1 MPIQFPTSVGGKPPE
16 VPVRPGLYARL
27 SSGGQRKMEDGMT
40 TGDHAGDDLM
50 DADLDE
56 SVEVPDSEI
65 ARKVELGKR
74 FANWRTLVSIGFGLI
89 ILLVALSKS
98 GVNLTDLKAA
108 LKRVNPLL
116 YLAAFLLYYVSF
128 PLRTIRWRILMHNAN
143 TGKDAER
150 LQQAS
155 FTDLLEILYLSWFAN
170 CVIPAKLGDVYRAYL
185 TRGWVGISASRTVG
199 TILAERVLDLIVL
212 FPLLLGA
219 ALLTFR
225 DQLLADS
232 SLRYVLLGAL
242 GLGLFALAIV
252 VVLWKLGD
260 RLHHLLPKRVHRMYH
275 AFREGAMH
283 SVRRDIVSLF
293 GLTIL
298 VWSCEGGRLY
308 LVLASLGLTEPG
320 KIGPSAALF
329 LALGSSVITTLPLAP
344 GGLGF
349 VETFLIAAFKTLKT
363 GSTGGQAAAVALLD
377 RIISYL
383 SIVVLG
389 FILYIVSKKTRQAL
403 AAPRVDISGG
413 GDDAP
418 LGARQPRTA
427 G

>member
-1 MPIQFPTSVGGKPPE
+1 
-16 VPVRPGLYARL
+16 
-27 SSGGQRKMEDGMT
+27 MT
-40 TGDHAGDDLM
+40 KGDHERDAPLETSLDDV
-50 DADLDE
+50 AD
-56 SVEVPDSEI
+56 VPESEI
-65 ARKVELGKR
+65 ARKVELGRR
-74 FANWRTLVSIGFGLI
+74 FANWRTLASFSFALI
-89 ILLVALSKS
+89 ILVVALTKS
-98 GVNLTDLKAA
+98 GVNPTDLKSA
-108 LKRVNPLL
+108 LEKVNPVV

-128 PLRTIRWRILMHNAN
+128 PLRTIRWRILMRNAN

-150 LQQAS
+150 LRKAS
-155 FTDLLEILYLSWFAN
+155 FGDLLEILYLSWFAN

-225 DQLLADS
+225 DQLLANS
-232 SLRYVLLGAL
+232 ALRYVLFGAL
-242 GLGLFALAIV
+242 GLGLFALAV
-252 VVLWKLGD
+252 VLVLWKLGD
-260 RLHHLLPKRVHRMYH
+260 RLHRLLPRRVHRMYH

-283 SVRRDIVSLF
+283 SVRRDVVALF

-308 LVLASLGLTEPG
+308 LVLASLGLTQPG
-320 KIGPSAALF
+320 RLGPSAALF
-329 LALGSSVITTLPLAP
+329 LALGSSVLTTLPLAP

-383 SIVVLG
+383 SIVVFG
-389 FILYIVSKKTRQAL
+389 FILYIVSKKTRQVLTAPPIESSTSNEAEAPL
-403 AAPRVDISGG
+403 AARRAG
-413 GDDAP
+413 
-418 LGARQPRTA
+418 TA